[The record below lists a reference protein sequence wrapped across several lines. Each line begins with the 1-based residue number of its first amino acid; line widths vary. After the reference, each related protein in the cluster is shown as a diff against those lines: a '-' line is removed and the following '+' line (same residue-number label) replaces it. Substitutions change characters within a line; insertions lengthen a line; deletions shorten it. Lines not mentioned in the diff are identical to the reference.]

1 MREVEFKGYWSD
13 IEKKLWRETDWT
25 ARDYEELP
33 VESDTFEADA
43 YFYGVGSKETKKIT
57 FIKYI
62 RPNPIFPPYYGPVY
76 TTELL
81 EFMKNGSYCYPSY
94 DGRTE
99 GQYDIHDR
107 FDTSELADM
116 LSR

>member
-1 MREVEFKGYWSD
+1 MEIEFKDHWSN
-13 IEKKLWRETDWT
+13 IERKIWKETDWKT
-25 ARDYEELP
+25 RNYVELP
-33 VESDTFEADA
+33 IEDDTFEADA
-43 YFYGVGSKETKKIT
+43 YFYGIDTKETKRIT
-57 FIKYI
+57 FVKYI
-62 RPNPIFPPYYGPVY
+62 RSNPIFPPYYGPIY
-76 TTELL
+76 TAELL

-107 FDTSELADM
+107 FDTDELTDM